1 MTSEVQGSPKR
12 PEVDPK
18 LQEDFDHVMH
28 FLEHNLETLEFFT
41 SIIHVMEN
49 RQAGFESS
57 RPILPES
64 RVGALVPKPSR
75 VAVRETSSSAVHP
88 QDIPHTGKNRT

>member
-1 MTSEVQGSPKR
+1 MIGEEQGPQQKS
-12 PEVDPK
+12 EVDPK

-28 FLEHNLETLEFFT
+28 FLEHNPETLEFFT

-57 RPILPES
+57 RPTLPES
-64 RVGALVPKPSR
+64 RVHSPFANPKKP
-75 VAVRETSSSAVHP
+75 T
-88 QDIPHTGKNRT
+88 K